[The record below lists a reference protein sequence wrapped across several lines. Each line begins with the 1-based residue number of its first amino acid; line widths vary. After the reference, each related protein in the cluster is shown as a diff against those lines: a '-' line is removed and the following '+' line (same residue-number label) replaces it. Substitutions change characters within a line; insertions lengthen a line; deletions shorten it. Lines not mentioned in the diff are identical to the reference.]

1 MKRSEATRYARWS
14 AAVAVILAAAT
25 AGVYLQRGLKALT
38 ERRNAP
44 AAAAQ
49 NISRQSNGL
58 SFSKVEGNRKV
69 FTVDA
74 SRSTDFKDRDLTEL
88 EAVVITIFGAT
99 GERHDVIHTQ
109 SCQYAKN
116 GGNVICN
123 GAVQM
128 DLQSAPDA
136 ERAAKGDTS
145 TPPQVMHLETR
156 EVTFNRASGTAATA
170 QEVRFVFPNGRG
182 RGVGMHYESELGTVK
197 LLKDVTLNLQPPVQ
211 TKPSAKK
218 KSPAKSSLVAPATGT
233 KDAASGEEVTVNG
246 SSLAFDRTARKM
258 EVHGPASAVSKTVRL
273 TAGLLTL
280 DLDVKFRAQKLV
292 ASGAVNGVFP
302 QVTSQG
308 ARGNLELSAELLTA
322 EFAPQGWLTKI
333 DADGHVR
340 GSRQFDAQSRA
351 KSPAERD
358 DLSAERASVT
368 MWPRVNQVKNVELHR
383 SVVLAATTG
392 PASDARTLRT
402 EALRMDF
409 SGGKE
414 GDVSTPTKAQTLA
427 PGRMEWTDSSP
438 SNPTGNPAGSSRP
451 GVKTPAAVPAH
462 TTLAADK
469 LQMLFGALGKAK
481 QLTADGHVR
490 TERTMAGR
498 SPQTA
503 TARNGIAQFVAAG
516 GWSQMDLQGDVKLQ
530 DADRNGQADHA
541 VFRRVEQTAVLT
553 GHALVR
559 DATTETAAPRIAFE
573 QNTGDIRAEGGVRS
587 TDLPG
592 HSGAIQLVPAP
603 THVTSEKLQAN
614 SKSGHALYTGHARMW
629 QGESVLEADQIELLR
644 DARVMNA
651 DGNIRAVFPQV
662 SATAPAATGATPA
675 ARTSPSPSA
684 VVLPA
689 VTVASVTPKKQNLWH
704 VTAGSLVYRDADNHA
719 HLEHN
724 VVAQSADQKMR
735 GPVVDLYFTRSGANP
750 AAAQSQNGPQQISK
764 AVGTGGVIVEEAGR
778 KAVADRGVYTAS
790 DGKFVMSGGN
800 PTLYDGSAGTT
811 AGRQLTFFLADD
823 TIIVDSENGSRILT
837 KHRVEK

>member
-14 AAVAVILAAAT
+14 ASVAVILAAAT
-25 AGVYLQRGLKALT
+25 TGVYLQRGLKART

-123 GAVQM
+123 GAVEM

-136 ERAAKGDTS
+136 ERAAKGDAN
-145 TPPQVMHLETR
+145 TPPQIMHVETK

-197 LLKDVTLNLQPPVQ
+197 LLKDVTLNLRPPVQ
-211 TKPSAKK
+211 TKPGAKK
-218 KSPAKSSLVAPATGT
+218 KSPAKSALLAPATGT
-233 KDAASGEEVTVNG
+233 KDAASGVEVNVNG
-246 SSLAFDRTARKM
+246 SSLEFDRAARKM
-258 EVHGPASAVSKTVRL
+258 EVQGPASAVSKTARL

-280 DLDVKFRAQKLV
+280 GLDARFHAQKLV
-292 ASGAVNGVFP
+292 ASGEVNGAFP

-322 EFAPQGWLTKI
+322 QFAPEGWLSKI

-340 GSRQFDAQSRA
+340 GSRQFDVQPRG

-368 MWPRVNQVKNVELHR
+368 MWPRVNQVKDVELHR
-383 SVVLAATTG
+383 NVVLASFTG
-392 PASDARTLRT
+392 SEGDARTLRT

-414 GDVSTPTKAQTLA
+414 GDVSAPTKAETLA
-427 PGRMEWTDSSP
+427 PGRMEWTDGASAD
-438 SNPTGNPAGSSRP
+438 PTGSTRP
-451 GVKTPAAVPAH
+451 GAKTPAAAPAH

-469 LQMLFGALGKAK
+469 LQMFFGALGKAK

-490 TERTMAGR
+490 TTRTMAGR
-498 SPQTA
+498 PPQTA
-503 TARNGIAQFVAAG
+503 TARSGIAQFVAAG

-573 QNTGDIRAEGGVRS
+573 QDTGDIRADGGVRS

-592 HSGAIQLVPAP
+592 RNSAIQLAPAP
-603 THVTSEKLQAN
+603 THVTSDKLQAN

-644 DARVMNA
+644 DTRVMNA
-651 DGNIRAVFPQV
+651 DGNIRAAFPQV
-662 SATAPAATGATPA
+662 SATTAAGTVATPA
-675 ARTSPSPSA
+675 ARNPPSPSA

-689 VTVASVTPKKQNLWH
+689 ADVATAAPKKQNLWH

-735 GPVVDLYFTRSGANP
+735 GPVVDLYFTRSGNP
-750 AAAQSQNGPQQISK
+750 AAAPSQNGPQQISK

-790 DGKFVMSGGN
+790 DGKFVMSGGT